1 MSDIPVPAPSEDGS
15 SAPSEVP
22 VPASSE
28 GDCAAPS
35 RGSVPAPVE
44 VPAALVESQ
53 IRYEKE
59 AGRAFVEQ
67 LPSRAAYFL
76 DSWDLRPDSTPLHG
90 AAALV
95 LPVRRADGTP
105 AVLKLQLRTEE
116 SEGEGAALRAWEG
129 RGAVRLLAEDPGTAT
144 LLLERLDAG
153 HDLDSV
159 PDAVRASVRIAELLR
174 RLHSVRAPAGLR
186 TLASVGSAMLDALP
200 RALPRVA
207 DPGTRDLLAD
217 CGAALR
223 DVLPEPGDRL
233 LHWDLHFQNVLAS
246 GRAPWLA
253 IDPKPLAGDPGFDL
267 LPALHNRYDAGQTDR
282 RFDAMTEVL
291 GLDRRRAAAWT
302 LARVL
307 QNCLWEIKDGRPL
320 PAPQVEIGALLREQA
335 G

>member
-1 MSDIPVPAPSEDGS
+1 MSDIPVPPRPSGGGGAPT
-15 SAPSEVP
+15 PSGGPVP
-22 VPASSE
+22 VPF
-28 GDCAAPS
+28 
-35 RGSVPAPVE
+35 E

-59 AGRAFVEQ
+59 AGRAFVGQ
-67 LPSRAAYFL
+67 LPSRAAHFL
-76 DSWDLRPDSTPLHG
+76 DRWDLRPDGTPLHG

-95 LPVRRADGTP
+95 LPVRKADGTP

-116 SEGEGAALRAWEG
+116 NEGEGAALRAWEG

-144 LLLERLDAG
+144 LLLERLEAG
-153 HDLDSV
+153 QDLDSV
-159 PDAVRASVRIAELLR
+159 PDALRASVRIAELLR
-174 RLHSVRAPAGLR
+174 LLHSVRAPAGLR
-186 TLASVGSAMLDALP
+186 TLATVGSAMLDALP

-207 DPGTRDLLAD
+207 DPVARDLLAD

-223 DVLPEPGDRL
+223 GVLPEPGDRL

-267 LPALHNRYDAGQTDR
+267 LPALHNRYDAGQTAR

-307 QNCLWEIKDGRPL
+307 QNCLWEIEDGRPL
-320 PAPQVEIGALLREQA
+320 PARQGEIGALLRARA